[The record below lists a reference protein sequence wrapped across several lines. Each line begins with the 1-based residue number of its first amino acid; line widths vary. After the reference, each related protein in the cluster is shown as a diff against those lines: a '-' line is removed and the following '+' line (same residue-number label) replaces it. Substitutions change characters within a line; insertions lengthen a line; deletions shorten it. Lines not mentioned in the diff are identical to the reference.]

1 MTSVLFVIFV
11 DPAQKCSWWY
21 HQTKKKD
28 HLRLLFYEEKMLKN
42 EFGGFFSIFV
52 NYESLHK
59 FRIGHGKRSPI
70 QSRIRSETDG
80 HWHALVK
87 KVMRKSEAHEING
100 KLTICLLFWVLP
112 FITLLVQFLLS
123 SV

>member
-1 MTSVLFVIFV
+1 
-11 DPAQKCSWWY
+11 
-21 HQTKKKD
+21 
-28 HLRLLFYEEKMLKN
+28 MLKN

-59 FRIGHGKRSPI
+59 FRIGYGKRSPR

-100 KLTICLLFWVLP
+100 KLTICLLFWGFTVYNASP
-112 FITLLVQFLLS
+112 PIPRVSEEASTN
-123 SV
+123 SVTG